1 MDNHGVISI
10 QDANLFEDYTVD
22 EKIKKDKKKE
32 DKKEEKKEEKKDEK
46 KDTKMETEPPVSET
60 NPLTPP
66 PTEVKPEEDEFEIK
80 QKKKTRHTV
89 INYDL

>member
-1 MDNHGVISI
+1 
-10 QDANLFEDYTVD
+10 
-22 EKIKKDKKKE
+22 
-32 DKKEEKKEEKKDEK
+32 
-46 KDTKMETEPPVSET
+46 METEPPVSET

>member
-1 MDNHGVISI
+1 MI
-10 QDANLFEDYTVD
+10 EDYTVE
-22 EKIKKDKKKE
+22 EKIKKEKKKE
-32 DKKEEKKEEKKDEK
+32 QKKEEKKDEK